1 MHSRNDA
8 GDAPGCN
15 TSITSSALRCPC
27 KIYSDNAALF
37 DAAADVEW
45 LLGAATEL
53 VKVSSAGFTERIKRK
68 LYDIMTMRISF
79 GVSGSSSSSSSLGSR
94 YVP

>member
-1 MHSRNDA
+1 MIGRRPQHAVTNYR
-8 GDAPGCN
+8 
-15 TSITSSALRCPC
+15 ALRCPC

-53 VKVSSAGFTERIKRK
+53 VKSVQLLFGMSRSGLNST
-68 LYDIMTMRISF
+68 YIM
-79 GVSGSSSSSSSLGSR
+79 
-94 YVP
+94 